1 MHSID
6 RASYGTIIFPISVL
20 ILSVFF
26 WEKPITFFISI
37 VTLAIADPMAAIVGE
52 RSKEHFKPWKDRKSL
67 QGSLAMFS
75 STFIIVLFG
84 TDFMVRFFNAS
95 FYLPIHILLGLAL
108 FTSLCATLSEML
120 SYRGS
125 DNFSIPVITFFS
137 YEIFLI
143 NYTHGSLIDLLLWT
157 GLSILIFTLSY
168 RLKSVSLNGAIGG
181 FLIGIL
187 IFGSGGW
194 ALISPLVFFFVSSS
208 ILSKTKDKKDSRRD
222 LLQILANGAVP
233 AFLALTYFFFSYE
246 LALFAYFG
254 ALAAATA
261 DTWATEIGY
270 FSKKDPMLLIGFKR
284 VKKGES
290 GAISLIGTIGT
301 IAGGLS
307 IALIS
312 QTVHDSKLAIFIITA
327 AGIMGSF
334 VDSFFGQFIQAKY
347 QCNISGEIV
356 EEKYNLNEKTILLNG
371 VEWID
376 NNFVNLANTLTGA
389 LVAGLFFFL
398 YG

>member
-312 QTVHDSKLAIFIITA
+312 QTVHDSKLAIFFITA

>member
-67 QGSLAMFS
+67 EGSLAMFS

-168 RLKSVSLNGAIGG
+168 RLRSVSLSGAVGG

-301 IAGGLS
+301 IAGGLG

-312 QTVHDSKLAIFIITA
+312 QTVHDSKLAIFFITA